1 MTQSNETATVTKS
14 ASVEAKKAA
23 AATKDTG
30 RVKVGGAQMRF
41 TEDSGRV
48 KVGGAQMRF

>member
-30 RVKVGGAQMRF
+30 RVKVGGGYLRF
-41 TEDSGRV
+41 TKDTGRV
-48 KVGGAQMRF
+48 KLGGGYLRF